1 MPRLRMFAGPNGS
14 GKSTMKEV
22 IPEALL
28 GVYINP
34 DDIEKAW
41 RQSGYIDFSD
51 FKIRVDAQEALA
63 FFKQSSFLAKAG
75 LSSAVSSLG
84 FEDGCLLLEP
94 ALINSYFASVA
105 SDFIRHKLL
114 EQNIDFTFETVM
126 SSSDKVEFL
135 RRAKDA
141 GFRIYLYYIA
151 TEDPEINVSRIA
163 HRVKMHGHDVPK
175 DKIIER
181 YFRSLDLLIDAVL
194 LSNRAYI
201 FDNSSEKRVWLAEVT
216 NGTELEFK
224 TDLVPHWFE
233 TCVLDKLG

>member
-41 RQSGYIDFSD
+41 RQSGCIDFAA
-51 FKIRVDAQEALA
+51 FKVCVSAEEVLA
-63 FFKQSSFLAKAG
+63 FFRQSTFLVNAG
-75 LSSAVSSLG
+75 LSSEVSQLRFDNG
-84 FEDGCLLLEP
+84 RLCLDP
-94 ALINSYFASVA
+94 ALVNSYFASVV
-105 SDFIRHKLL
+105 SDVIRHKLL

-126 SSSDKVEFL
+126 SSSDKVDFL
-135 RRAKDA
+135 HRTKAA
-141 GFRIYLYYIA
+141 GFRIYLYYVA
-151 TEDPEINVSRIA
+151 TEDPDINISRVR
-163 HRVKMHGHDVPK
+163 HRVKMHGHDVPE

-181 YFRSLDLLIDAVL
+181 YFRSLDLLVDAIR
-194 LSNRAYI
+194 LSDRAYI
-201 FDNSSEKRVWLAEVT
+201 FDNSSQNRIWLAEVT
-216 NGTELEFK
+216 DGTELEFK

-233 TCVLDKLG
+233 TYVLERLS